1 MAIAFH
7 PAPPSSNTS
16 VACARLLSSTHSGPA
31 ADETQ
36 NKMDFRKAS
45 RTIRSHSRREMERRR
60 ERERKSEKTL
70 AATARARERE
80 REREREEEEEEEE
93 EKEEEEVERTARFC
107 ALSNFFL
114 SRVCSLLVSPLSV
127 SIFFFFA
134 FLLVV
139 VVGDNKYVLL

>member
-1 MAIAFH
+1 MKPKIKW
-7 PAPPSSNTS
+7 TS
-16 VACARLLSSTHSGPA
+16 EKPVVQFDL
-31 ADETQ
+31 
-36 NKMDFRKAS
+36 
-45 RTIRSHSRREMERRR
+45 IREEKWKEEER
-60 ERERKSEKTL
+60 EREKARKL
-70 AATARARERE
+70 WRRPRARERE